1 MEQYKI
7 EAALVRS
14 TKKDMFQYHVKLFT
28 AYTTIEKGMY
38 AGRQDKEIH
47 KNVKVIWEGDYWT
60 GTGWFDG
67 KVLFPSGKYDKY
79 KTNLI
84 IQDIV
89 DGKLDPRYKNRLK
102 LPTAKDALACL
113 TLDYGVINHP
123 NFESWADEFG
133 YDKDSREAEKI
144 YNECMKIALLL
155 RSTLGEKEIERLTE
169 LLRDY

>member
-7 EAALVRS
+7 EAVLVRS
-14 TKKDMFQYHVKLFT
+14 TKKDMFQYRVKIFT

-38 AGRQDKEIH
+38 AGRPDKEIH

-67 KVLFPSGKYDKY
+67 KVLFSSGKYDKY
-79 KTNLI
+79 NTNLI
-84 IQDIV
+84 IQDIIN
-89 DGKLDPRYKNRLK
+89 GKLDPRYKNRLK
-102 LPTAKDALACL
+102 LPTAKDVLACL
-113 TLDYGVINHP
+113 MIDYSVINHP

-144 YNECMKIALLL
+144 YNECRK
-155 RSTLGEKEIERLTE
+155 TP
-169 LLRDY
+169 Y